1 MANKKKKYHKK
12 KHPVKQKQVKKQ
24 PPKQTQKQHRKQ
36 VKTSKPN
43 FFDMLYKNYIE
54 KYPFLVFL
62 ALLVCV
68 AGFVFWDFIILDK
81 LYLFKDIGSDSINIF
96 YPRYAMSTAISQH
109 DLLYTFRDGLGAP
122 VGQSEISSK
131 ILGWLTAPHSQLTNW
146 IVGLFTNESAYQMFF
161 SQLTNIVLAAI
172 VFYFYLKTLGV
183 AKITN
188 IAGGLM
194 FAFCG
199 VMILGSGWVY
209 ETKLLLYAAFMLF
222 GLELMIKKKTWLVLP
237 LAVFL
242 ASRSMGVFWFYPFGL
257 MLFIYSLVRYF
268 EEYEWSVKSFAQ
280 YMLKFAGLALLGI
293 LFNSIA
299 MYNSVM
305 TLLDNPRVSGD
316 VSLSEKLAED
326 TSIFAEAQFYI
337 TALLRLFST
346 DMAGGGIIDKVTV
359 EGRQYLVP
367 HYRGWQNYYEGPML
381 YTSLLTLVLIPI
393 FFTNGKWKNKLIL
406 GLYMALFSL
415 PVIFPYFLRA
425 FWAFQ
430 GEYFRAFSFVIV
442 FPFFYTGLRGLNNLE
457 TKRKTNIWIIILS
470 TIALIAVLGY
480 LVSKLLEINPNF
492 YNLASS
498 PYNKSIRN
506 AAIVFLLLY
515 AVLFIVFKV
524 RESLRNT
531 VLVLVLAILAVE
543 LAYMSDFT
551 INNRS
556 VVTTKDFNSKTA
568 YNDYTVDALTSID
581 SIDNSFY
588 RIEKEY
594 KSGNAVHGSLN
605 DANVQG
611 YFGTS
616 KYSSSPDP
624 RFLRFLQNL
633 HLIKKGDALAARWM
647 SGLRSRPLLFTL
659 INGKYILS
667 KNPKSQYA
675 GFGYQKILQTGD
687 VHIYQNAF
695 ALPLGFT
702 YNKYILKSDFD
713 SLSVLQKD
721 ISLLRAALIADSLSG
736 KVSDLDKYELND
748 TTTGFTMQMYKQF
761 TDSLKDESLK
771 LKSFREDNIEGEI
784 SLQTPQIMYLSFLY
798 DKNWIVEV
806 DGKKADTFTIN
817 LAFTGVKIDAGKHE
831 IKIYYK
837 AAEKNMVA
845 MIANIV
851 ATIFVLG
858 VIGTLIFNA
867 VRTKS
872 EEETAKA

>member
-1 MANKKKKYHKK
+1 MTKKRKKYPPKK
-12 KHPVKQKQVKKQ
+12 QHPAKPKQGKKQPKKQVKKQ
-24 PPKQTQKQHRKQ
+24 P
-36 VKTSKPN
+36 KTSKPN
-43 FFDMLYKNYIE
+43 IFDTIYKNFIE

-62 ALLVCV
+62 GLLLCI

-96 YPRYAMSTAISQH
+96 YPRYAMSSAISQNN
-109 DLLYTFRDGLGAP
+109 LLYTFRDGLGEP
-122 VGQSEISSK
+122 MGQSDISSQ
-131 ILGWLTAPHSQLTNW
+131 ILAWLTTPHSQLIDS
-146 IVGLFTNESAYQMFF
+146 IVGLFTNEIAYYMFF
-161 SQLTNIVLAAI
+161 RQLVNILLAGI

-183 AKITN
+183 KKITN
-188 IAGGLM
+188 IAGALM

-209 ETKLLLYAAFMLF
+209 ETKLLLYTAFMLL
-222 GLELMIKKKTWLVLP
+222 GCELMIKKKTWLVLP
-237 LAVFL
+237 LAVFM

-268 EEYEWSVKSFAQ
+268 EEYDRSIKSFAL
-280 YMLKFAGLALLGI
+280 YVSKFAGLALLGI
-293 LFNSIA
+293 LFNSVA
-299 MYNSVM
+299 MYSSVM
-305 TLLDNPRVSGD
+305 SLLDNPRVSGD
-316 VSLSEKLAED
+316 VSMTEKLAED
-326 TSIFAEAQFYI
+326 TSIFAGAQFYI
-337 TALLRLFST
+337 SALLRLFSS
-346 DMAGGGIIDKVTV
+346 DMAGGGMIDKVIV

-381 YTSLLTLVLIPI
+381 YTSLLTLLLIPV
-393 FFTNGKWKNKLIL
+393 FFTNGRWKNKIAL

-430 GEYFRAFSFVIV
+430 GEYFRAFSFVII
-442 FPFFYTGLRGLNNLE
+442 FPFFYTALRGLNNLE
-457 TKRKTNIWIIILS
+457 TKRKTNTWIIIIS
-470 TIALIAVLGY
+470 TIGLISLLGY

-492 YNLASS
+492 YNLAST

-515 AVLFIVFKV
+515 AVLFIIFKAKE
-524 RESLRNT
+524 RLRNT
-531 VLVLVLAILAVE
+531 ALVLVVAVLAIE

-551 INNRS
+551 VNNRS
-556 VVTTKDFNSKTA
+556 VVTTKEFNSKTA
-568 YNDYTVDALTSID
+568 YNDYTVDALASID
-581 SIDNSFY
+581 SMDNSFY

-633 HLIKKGDALAARWM
+633 QLIKKGDVLAARWM

-675 GFGYQKILQTGD
+675 GFGYQKIRQSGD

-702 YNKYILKSDFD
+702 YSKYILKSNFD

-721 ISLLRAALIADSLSG
+721 ISMLRAALIADSLSN
-736 KVSDLDKYELND
+736 KVSDLEQYELND
-748 TTTGFTMQMYKQF
+748 TTTGFTMEMYKTF

-771 LKSFREDNIEGEI
+771 LKSFREDSFEGEI
-784 SLQTPQIMYLSFLY
+784 SLNTPQIMYLSFLY

-837 AAEKNMVA
+837 PAEKDTVSI
-845 MIANIV
+845 IANIV

-858 VIGTLIFNA
+858 VIGMLIFNA
-867 VRTKS
+867 LRTKN
-872 EEETAKA
+872 ETANE